1 MMTMSRTGPTP
12 PARRNAGR
20 GFTLI
25 EILLA
30 LGVIVMMIGIMALAV
45 GGWIS
50 GRTLENGAT
59 QVESALRL
67 ARADA
72 ANQGRRLRLVFPGE
86 AAAPKILWEPDP
98 LAAPGE
104 FVDYGAC
111 TWREC
116 LAVDGLQVS
125 RCDPMG
131 PSLQRP
137 ADWGGQEV
145 SDKSATA
152 AAITFEPDGS
162 SDSAVIELTVTGSGD
177 SRRAVLLLDG
187 QTGRIETTLVAE
199 EASSSSQP

>member
-1 MMTMSRTGPTP
+1 MMMTFRTGPTKP
-12 PARRNAGR
+12 VRRNAGR

-25 EILLA
+25 EILLV
-30 LGVIVMMIGIMALAV
+30 LGLLVTMMSVMTLAV
-45 GGWIS
+45 GGWLS
-50 GRTLENGAT
+50 ASTLENGAA

-72 ANQGRRLRLVFPGE
+72 ANQGRRVRLVFPG
-86 AAAPKILWEPDP
+86 ADTATQILWEPDP

-125 RCDPMG
+125 RCDPVG
-131 PSLQRP
+131 PSTQRP
-137 ADWGGQEV
+137 ADWGGQEGN
-145 SDKSATA
+145 DKGAGP

-162 SDSAVIELTVTGSGD
+162 SDSAVIELTVTGAND
-177 SRRAVLLLDG
+177 SRHAVLQLDG
-187 QTGRIETTLVAE
+187 LTGRIETTLVAE
-199 EASSSSQP
+199 DASSVQP